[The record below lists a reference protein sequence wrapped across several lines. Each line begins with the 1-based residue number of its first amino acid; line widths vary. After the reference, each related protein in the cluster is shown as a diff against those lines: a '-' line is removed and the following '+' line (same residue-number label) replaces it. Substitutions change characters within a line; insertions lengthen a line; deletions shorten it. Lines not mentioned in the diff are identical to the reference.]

1 MNTERI
7 TLNMKEQKINDV
19 MVKLIASEIKV
30 SDA

>member
-1 MNTERI
+1 MNERI